1 MRGCV
6 CAGLVVALSV
16 IAGAALEVDLAYVE
30 DITGLTAECY
40 IRAIKLDDVESTGD
54 EGTGEIV
61 LEGALDLAAG
71 QHTVRVL
78 PAANEVRLWVDL
90 DGAGTLTQLEWERAL
105 VDGTLLANVQLEL
118 TYAADLRS
126 PYRLFLMWNPF
137 LPTVMTFC
145 RNSYREGRLGLGDRE
160 MRVAVIDA
168 DTDGRYD
175 LLEGGVLLIDI
186 DGDGELLATGDSHER
201 FLLDEPFNVDG
212 TSYEITA
219 VAEDGGWMRAE
230 ESAESVPPKAPLLA
244 GFAAPAFSWTDEEGE
259 TLSLNSIRGTVVVLD
274 FWAGW
279 CTPCLAELPTLRQ
292 LAAEFGEAVTV
303 VGISL
308 DRSVETFESAVA
320 DHEINWTQ
328 IYDGSDGP
336 ISILYRI
343 EGIPMTYLID
353 RDGVIVARG
362 LRGQRL
368 LDAVAALA
376 EQGEEEEGG

>member
-6 CAGLVVALSV
+6 CAGFVVALSV
-16 IAGAALEVDLAYVE
+16 IAVSAFEVDLAYVD
-30 DITGLTAECY
+30 DITALTAECY
-40 IRAIKLDDVESTGD
+40 IRAIKLYAVDDPAAETA
-54 EGTGEIV
+54 GETV
-61 LEGALDLAAG
+61 LEGALELVEG
-71 QHTVRVL
+71 SHVVRVL

-90 DGAGTLTQLEWERAL
+90 DGAGTLTQMEWERAL

-118 TYAADLRS
+118 AYSDDFRS

-145 RNSYREGRLGLGDRE
+145 RNSYREGMLGLGDRE
-160 MRVAVIDA
+160 VRVAVVDA

-175 LLEGGVLLIDI
+175 FLEGGVLLIDV

-201 FLLDEPFNVDG
+201 FLLDESFNVDG

-219 VAEDGGWMRAE
+219 VAEDGSWMRTE
-230 ESAESVPPKAPLLA
+230 ESAESVAPKAPLLP
-244 GFAAPAFSWTDEEGE
+244 GFAAPAFSWTDEAGE
-259 TLSLNSIRGTVVVLD
+259 TVSLEALRGTVVVLD

-279 CTPCLAELPTLRQ
+279 CTPCIAELPTLRQ
-292 LAAEFGEAVTV
+292 LVSEFGEAVTIL
-303 VGISL
+303 GISL
-308 DRSVETFESAVA
+308 DRSVEAFESAVA
-320 DHEINWTQ
+320 DHEIEWTQ
-328 IYDGSDGP
+328 VYDGSDGP
-336 ISILYRI
+336 IGTLYRI

-353 RDGVIVARG
+353 RDGAIVARG

-376 EQGEEEEGG
+376 EQGVEDEGG